1 MSAQPCQNQ
10 FPAFKLHFGSLCG
23 VPRLALFKKKN
34 LPKPDNWQQ
43 NPGRNTSHE
52 QFRGSFKC
60 QTEKSSPRFHPFP
73 LAVRP
78 IQSPELA
85 CAAFRNASSS
95 SFPFLTLIAATKW
108 PCPFP
113 HSAAPPLSL
122 PSAPCRWKLI
132 HDRCYVLKRA
142 YTSPH
147 CVNRHHVLRWQSLK
161 SKKPTGQM

>member
-1 MSAQPCQNQ
+1 MITWKHEKKTQNFHKLNGVCATKPKPIFCIQ
-10 FPAFKLHFGSLCG
+10 FKFWVTLWGK
-23 VPRLALFKKKN
+23 LALFKKKN

-43 NPGRNTSHE
+43 KPGRNTSHE

-60 QTEKSSPRFHPFP
+60 QTDKSSPRFHTFP
-73 LAVRP
+73 LAVQP

-132 HDRCYVLKRA
+132 HDRRYVLKR
-142 YTSPH
+142 T
-147 CVNRHHVLRWQSLK
+147 
-161 SKKPTGQM
+161 